1 MSRPEPFAPHPSI
14 QDAPLLFWRIDL
26 LKRSFEP
33 LNESGPGLLAKDN
46 YRFFKDK
53 AYREEMILSPDHVAV
68 NSAISDVK
76 FRVPV
81 SAIFRIQSGNVIHWF
96 KLSGWPVGG
105 HRYYEG
111 TVEEISEHMS
121 QLQDIFTQHGRRLY
135 MTDEDD
141 YPVAVFRKKDR
152 QLVRY
157 NDAFAELAGIS
168 VSSQKKYRLDNLV
181 AAEIKLPLLEE
192 RLLLERR
199 LSETLFLT
207 PTKGRKTQALCLLE
221 CFIFQGTDLIRFS
234 VVDVL
239 NTVVDSEE
247 DPSGQKKI
255 VETETDA
262 LCNQLKESSSIV
274 AMLDAIYARKD
285 LLPGLDAIMYSDIH
299 ARKNSVFVYA
309 RGNLF
314 GTLEPGSQYP
324 YSGTIAENIEKEEL
338 EYLIVD
344 DTQASI
350 KAIDWA
356 LFVPHGVRSYI
367 AKALY
372 TRGAMRTVLIF
383 CSATK
388 RAFHDDQVGKV
399 SKIATTFHR
408 RLKQIKNS

>member
-1 MSRPEPFAPHPSI
+1 MSNPDFFTPTPSM

-33 LNESGPGLLAKDN
+33 LNEGGPSLLATDN

-53 AYREEMILSPDHVAV
+53 AYREKLILSPDHIAV
-68 NSAISDVK
+68 NSAISDIK
-76 FRVPV
+76 YRVPV
-81 SAIFRIQSGNVIHWF
+81 SAIFRIQSGNMTHWF

-105 HRYYEG
+105 RRYYEG
-111 TVEEISEHMS
+111 TVEEISEHMD
-121 QLQDIFTQHGRRLY
+121 QLQDIFTQRGRRLY

-141 YPVAVFRKKDR
+141 YPVAIFRRKDR

-157 NDAFAELAGIS
+157 NDAFAELTEIS
-168 VSSQKKYRLDNLV
+168 PSPQKKYRLDHLV

-207 PTKGRKTQALCLLE
+207 PTTGRKIQAFCLLE
-221 CFIFQGTDLIRFS
+221 CFTFQGNDLIRFS
-234 VVDVL
+234 AVDIL
-239 NTVVDSEE
+239 NIAVADET
-247 DPSGQKKI
+247 DPAGQKKF
-255 VETETDA
+255 ETQVDA
-262 LCNQLKESSSIV
+262 LCSQLNNGPSIV
-274 AMLDAIYARKD
+274 AMLNAIYANKEI
-285 LLPGLDAIMYSDIH
+285 LPGLDAIMYSDIH

-309 RGNLF
+309 RGDLF
-314 GTLEPGSQYP
+314 RTLDPGSQYP
-324 YSGTIAENIEKEEL
+324 YSGTIAENIEKEDL

-383 CSATK
+383 CSAEK
-388 RAFHDDQVGKV
+388 RAFHDDQVDKV
-399 SKIATTFHR
+399 TKIATTFHR
-408 RLKQIKNS
+408 RLRHIKSP

>member
-1 MSRPEPFAPHPSI
+1 M
-14 QDAPLLFWRIDL
+14 QDAPVLFWRIDL

-33 LNESGPGLLAKDN
+33 LNEGGPALLATDN

-53 AYREEMILSPDHVAV
+53 AYRENLILSPDHIAV
-68 NSAISDVK
+68 NSAISDIK
-76 FRVPV
+76 YRVPV

-105 HRYYEG
+105 RRYYEG
-111 TVEEISEHMS
+111 TVEEISEHMD
-121 QLQDIFTQHGRRLY
+121 QLQDIFTQRGRRLY

-141 YPVAVFRKKDR
+141 YPVAIFRRRDR

-157 NDAFAELAGIS
+157 NDAFAELTAIPT
-168 VSSQKKYRLDNLV
+168 SSQKKYCLDNFV

-207 PTKGRKTQALCLLE
+207 PTKGGKTQALCLME
-221 CFIFQGTDLIRFS
+221 GFSFQGSDLIRFS
-234 VVDVL
+234 VVEVL
-239 NTVVDSEE
+239 DTVVNDETV
-247 DPSGQKKI
+247 PAGQEQF
-255 VETETDA
+255 ETQVDA
-262 LCNQLKESSSIV
+262 LCGELNDCPSIV
-274 AMLDAIYARKD
+274 AMLDAIYASKEI
-285 LLPGLDAIMYSDIH
+285 LPRLNAIMYSDIH

-309 RGNLF
+309 CGDLF
-314 GTLEPGSQYP
+314 DTLDPGSQYP
-324 YSGTIAENIEKEEL
+324 YSGTIAENIEKEDL

-356 LFVPHGVRSYI
+356 LLVPHGVRSYI

-383 CSATK
+383 CSAKK
-388 RAFHDDQVGKV
+388 RAFHDEQVDKV
-399 SKIATTFHR
+399 TKIATIFHR
-408 RLKQIKNS
+408 RLRQIKTP